1 MTQDVMLL
9 QKRVEMLLLL
19 DELWHQVT
27 SDNWVLMM
35 MMMMMQMGAGVLH
48 LFPVREKL
56 REL

>member
-1 MTQDVMLL
+1 MMQDVMLL

-56 REL
+56 R

>member
-35 MMMMMQMGAGVLH
+35 MMMMQMGAGVLH

-56 REL
+56 R